1 MDIFMY
7 QIEAQFKDTTKPQIS
22 VVKLVADERPKTYK
36 VKDCLNLSGNAIRH
50 FYHKTVIDKELI
62 GVVHKTVF
70 HGSGK
75 SYTMYVFEDT
85 EESRQKFLD
94 TVADKVS
101 EIADTL
107 KADYTNYSE
116 YWKNVRALDTK
127 RW

>member
-22 VVKLVADERPKTYK
+22 VIKLVADERPKTYK
-36 VKDCLNLSGNAIRH
+36 VKDCLNLSDNVIH
-50 FYHKTVIDKELI
+50 HVYHKTVIDKEII
-62 GVVHKTVF
+62 GVVHKTTS

-75 SYTMYVFEDT
+75 NYTMYVFEDT